1 MAIKKNEIYSSLW
14 ASRDKLRGGMDAS
27 QYKDYILT
35 LLFVKYVTD
44 KFKGVKYADI
54 TVPEGGSF
62 DDMVAL
68 KGSKNIEA
76 DGLWCA
82 AFVLYC
88 CREAGFEIPYRPNEC
103 KTCHLAACFGWE
115 EFAINDHRI
124 EYHKGTE
131 AFVPK
136 AGDIVIYDRV
146 FENREHDHMGIVL
159 EKREHALLAAE
170 GNVNNISG
178 IIERPIDEHIRAYI
192 RIPDGYQYRA
202 K

>member
-1 MAIKKNEIYSSLW
+1 MKKATREYLAKVAKEMAL
-14 ASRDKLRGGMDAS
+14 
-27 QYKDYILT
+27 
-35 LLFVKYVTD
+35 
-44 KFKGVKYADI
+44 
-54 TVPEGGSF
+54 VPFHGAVDGLESNLAPVVRPF
-62 DDMVAL
+62 PTW
-68 KGSKNIEA
+68 NIREA

-192 RIPDGYQYRA
+192 RIPDGYRYRA